1 MHKVTAMRHSR
12 LTTLLLML
20 VLLLTTSF
28 SCFAKSQPIYDYD
41 IVCAGNGEYGHYLV
55 KVSVVVPNKKNIT
68 PIIVKQHAVHGIIYK
83 GYSGENGCSSQKA
96 LIGSSQLTSE
106 QQSAIEKLISE
117 DYGMY
122 ASSVGN
128 AINVVK
134 VKKGYQVTAVIEVNA
149 GSLRNRLESMGV
161 IRKLGL

>member
-1 MHKVTAMRHSR
+1 M
-12 LTTLLLML
+12 
-20 VLLLTTSF
+20 
-28 SCFAKSQPIYDYD
+28 
-41 IVCAGNGEYGHYLV
+41 
-55 KVSVVVPNKKNIT
+55 SVVVPNKKNIT

-83 GYSGENGCSSQKA
+83 GYSDENGCSSQKA